1 MDTIEVPLSVNGV
14 DVINVISLEPNDT
27 QNDTNTEE
35 VGEEM
40 NGKEKTLP
48 IQENL
53 EKADD
58 DLPTDEQPYGNANND
73 QADKAEKLVRLPI
86 GRIKHLMKM
95 DPDVSLATQE
105 AVFLVAKGTELFIE
119 SLAKEAYNFTI
130 KGKRKT
136 VQRKD
141 IDAVIKAVDPL
152 VFLEGVLDDL
162 C

>member
-1 MDTIEVPLSVNGV
+1 MDTIEVPLCVNGT
-14 DVINVISLEPNDT
+14 DVINVISVEPNDPPID
-27 QNDTNTEE
+27 NNTEE
-35 VGEEM
+35 VAEEKDGEED
-40 NGKEKTLP
+40 
-48 IQENL
+48 NL
-53 EKADD
+53 KQADED
-58 DLPTDEQPYGNANND
+58 SPSDPQPSSNANNE
-73 QADKAEKLVRLPI
+73 QTDKAEKLVRLPI
-86 GRIKHLMKM
+86 GRIKNLMKM

-141 IDAVIKAVDPL
+141 IDAVIEAVDPL
-152 VFLEGVLDDL
+152 VFLEGVLEDL